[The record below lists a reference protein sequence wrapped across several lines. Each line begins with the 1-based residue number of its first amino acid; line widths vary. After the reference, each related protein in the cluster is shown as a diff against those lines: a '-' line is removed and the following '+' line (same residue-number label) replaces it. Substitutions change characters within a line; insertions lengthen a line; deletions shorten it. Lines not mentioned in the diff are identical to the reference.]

1 MYIHIKMD
9 INVFDMLS
17 QSSNLGNDFRML
29 QSFVDFIENFIFLL
43 LGITIF
49 HTSQTD
55 ITPATYYEGFT
66 LTCII

>member
-1 MYIHIKMD
+1 MD

-43 LGITIF
+43 LGTSQF
-49 HTSQTD
+49 STSQTESMAW
-55 ITPATYYEGFT
+55 TPAMKDLLVLHN
-66 LTCII
+66 LTSL

>member
-1 MYIHIKMD
+1 MD

-43 LGITIF
+43 LGFTIF
-49 HTSQTD
+49 N
-55 ITPATYYEGFT
+55 Y
-66 LTCII
+66 